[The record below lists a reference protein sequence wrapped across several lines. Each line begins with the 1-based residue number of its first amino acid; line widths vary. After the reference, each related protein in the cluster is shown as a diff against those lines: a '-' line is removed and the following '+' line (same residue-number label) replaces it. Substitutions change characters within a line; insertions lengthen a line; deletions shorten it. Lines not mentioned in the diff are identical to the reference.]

1 MAFTTVAGLFQAI
14 ADAIRGKTGST
25 DTINAQDF
33 PDAVAAI
40 ETGGSL
46 TVQKWYEGT
55 PESQSAGYITQ
66 NTGNGTYWNPVDS
79 WANWDYCVLV
89 LYDPVRDVENT
100 FIFDLAQQASCGDM
114 SKPAFVFGN
123 SLRTPVSGVEGIYA
137 RGGYTYPDSGLLY
150 MAEAF
155 PVGTYGAQYPNT
167 DSIIRRAYVIKGDLL
182 STRATIGG

>member
-1 MAFTTVAGLFQAI
+1 MAFTTVTSLFQAI

-46 TVQKWYEGT
+46 TVQKIYEGT
-55 PESQSAGYITQ
+55 PDTQWAGYITQ
-66 NTGNGTYWNPVDS
+66 NLGTGAFWNPIDD
-79 WANWDYCVLV
+79 WADWDYCVLV
-89 LYDPVRDVENT
+89 LHDPVRDVDNT
-100 FIFDLAQQASCGDM
+100 FIFDLAQYASCGDM

-123 SLRTPVSGVEGIYA
+123 SLRSPYGTEGIYA
-137 RGGYTYPDSGLLY
+137 RGGYTYPSGGLLY
-150 MAEAF
+150 MNEANI
-155 PVGTYGAQYPNT
+155 VGTYGATYQGT

-182 STRATIGG
+182 STRATIGE